1 MKQRNMRKIM
11 GTLTAIFTIAALAFL
26 IYGLKTD
33 IFYSEKALKHFMY
46 QFGIWAPIVF
56 IILQAIQ
63 VMFPVIPGGL
73 GLLAGVLIF
82 GPIVG
87 FVYNYIGVCLGSI
100 AAFLIAKQ
108 YGKPLIK
115 RLFSAKL
122 QKKYESWTEHKKF
135 PKYFTI
141 AIFFPFAPDDFL
153 CYLAGTTKMKLYT
166 FTTII
171 ILGKP
176 LAIAIY
182 TFGLDF
188 IVRRIDMLV

>member
-1 MKQRNMRKIM
+1 MSI
-11 GTLTAIFTIAALAFL
+11 LTAIFTIAALAFL
-26 IYGLKTD
+26 IYGFKTD
-33 IFYSEKALKHFMY
+33 IFYSEKALRNFMY
-46 QFGIWAPIVF
+46 QFGIWAPIIF

-63 VMFPVIPGGL
+63 VMFPIVPGGL

-82 GPIVG
+82 GPVVG

-100 AAFLIAKQ
+100 AAFLVAKQ
-108 YGKPLIK
+108 YGKPIINMF
-115 RLFSAKL
+115 FSPKL
-122 QKKYESWTEHKKF
+122 QEKYASWTEHKKF
-135 PKYFTI
+135 SKYFTI

-153 CYLAGTTKMKLYT
+153 CYLAGTTQMKLYK
-166 FTTII
+166 FSTII

-188 IVRRIDMLV
+188 IVRRIDMFV